1 MKKRSRKP
9 KSPLE
14 WHKHLDAG
22 AIEAAREEAL
32 LDAYGDDEQR
42 AALASMAASEL
53 VCPFQASVIG
63 RHVPVVDI
71 SESESGYSVDLT
83 VEVDGEQFIVDA
95 RSVELVKPFPEGVEF
110 LAAMLMEA

>member
-1 MKKRSRKP
+1 MLRTLASDYSVGRLNEACSLIRARSEDPMKRQSRRP

-14 WHKHLDAG
+14 WLKHLDAG

-63 RHVPVVDI
+63 RHVTVVDV
-71 SESESGYSVDLT
+71 SESEFG
-83 VEVDGEQFIVDA
+83 
-95 RSVELVKPFPEGVEF
+95 
-110 LAAMLMEA
+110 